1 MAHPPGQS
9 RDGSLPW
16 GTGPGRIHGIARGA
30 ILIPLG
36 DLPCPSAHPGA
47 GVPLVN
53 LLGGPRSKP
62 RSSERSVE
70 LGMAWIRVRENEPID
85 GAIRRFKKQ
94 CEKAGILK
102 ELRKRE
108 HYEKPSV
115 RRKKKAI
122 AARKRAIRRTERT
135 PSRDHR

>member
-1 MAHPPGQS
+1 
-9 RDGSLPW
+9 
-16 GTGPGRIHGIARGA
+16 
-30 ILIPLG
+30 
-36 DLPCPSAHPGA
+36 
-47 GVPLVN
+47 
-53 LLGGPRSKP
+53 
-62 RSSERSVE
+62 
-70 LGMAWIRVRENEPID
+70 MAWIRVRENEPID

-122 AARKRAIRRTERT
+122 AARKRARRTERT